1 MQVRLHA
8 VPHFLGE
15 ELANILPEPM
25 FIKEKAMGNTKD
37 KNKESIQQQPAK
49 GDVKGIKT
57 PEPPQK
63 KDPAKKAVS
72 DEDLKNKPSK
82 SEDKE

>member
-1 MQVRLHA
+1 MA
-8 VPHFLGE
+8 
-15 ELANILPEPM
+15 
-25 FIKEKAMGNTKD
+25 NTKD

-63 KDPAKKAVS
+63 KDPGKTAVS
-72 DEDLKNKPSK
+72 DEDMKKETGSK
-82 SEDKE
+82 EKE